1 MMAYSEEVAA
11 YRRARINKL
20 KKIIIRTITVMV
32 LLPIFLCIFL
42 FFKLVSMNKKI
53 DLINEK
59 ILGVEELF
67 GSDNIEDQRSGII
80 IEQYSFDWQDMEEHT
95 VDIEK

>member
-59 ILGVEELF
+59 IWGVEELL
-67 GSDNIEDQRSGII
+67 GSDNIEDQRNSII
-80 IEQYSFDWQDMEEHT
+80 IEQYSFDLQDIEEHM